1 MLNAAIVKYTILH
14 CSLPSLRKVYIYS
27 HKTVYQ
33 MKKSLVGSLVVALH
47 LICHCVLSQTVT
59 TIHVNGRY
67 ILGPCNDT
75 LILKGVNYAPY
86 NWGWSPTQLRINQV
100 AQSGA
105 NCVRLPWYV
114 TTPDGPTPQATYNN
128 LVNLDS
134 ALSKC
139 IQYKMIPIIELHD
152 LTCVNNATALT
163 SLGNFFVQPAV
174 KVLINKYK
182 HSIILNIANEALFV
196 AWASNPTTAQSTFSN
211 TYGAIVNTIRTNSI
225 TVPVLIDGPECGTNL
240 DVLANIG
247 QVMQTADP
255 EHNLIFSAHA
265 YWYSY
270 AGNDSTQAL
279 GKINNALS
287 KNIPFVFGEV
297 ANLQDDVTMCQYT
310 LNYKPWLKILTQ
322 KKIGWLAWS
331 WDNDGCPARQI
342 TAAGNFTNLTTF
354 GADIV
359 NNPIYGLSVG
369 TMKSNYL
376 VLGSCGTSTVGTGF
390 TQTTGVTEN
399 KFLFPNPN
407 KGCFTITNLLEE
419 ETVKAF
425 DVLGRETKCIRLSD
439 GKYNLPEVAN
449 GVYFIHLIRT
459 NNTRSVSRIIV
470 EKDL

>member
-1 MLNAAIVKYTILH
+1 
-14 CSLPSLRKVYIYS
+14 
-27 HKTVYQ
+27 
-33 MKKSLVGSLVVALH
+33 MKKFLVGSLVVALS
-47 LICHCVLSQTVT
+47 LIFNCVVSQTVT
-59 TIHVNGRY
+59 TIHVSGRY

-86 NWGWSPTQLRINQV
+86 NWGWSPTQLRINQI

-114 TTPDGPTPQATYNN
+114 TTPDGPTPQTTYNN

-139 IQYKMIPIIELHD
+139 VQNKMIPIIELHD
-152 LTCVNNATALT
+152 LTCVNNATALVT
-163 SLGNFFVQPAV
+163 LGNFFVQPAV
-174 KVLINKYK
+174 KILINKYK

-196 AWASNPTTAQSTFSN
+196 AWASNPTTAQNTFSN
-211 TYGAIVNTIRTNSI
+211 TYGAIVNTIRSNSI

-247 QVMQTADP
+247 QVMQAADP

-279 GKINNALS
+279 NKINNALS
-287 KNIPFVFGEV
+287 KNIPFIFGEV

-310 LNYKPWLKILTQ
+310 LNYKPWLKIITQ
-322 KKIGWLAWS
+322 KKLGWLAWS

-369 TMKSNYL
+369 TVKSSYL
-376 VLGSCGTSTVGTGF
+376 LLGSCGTSTVGTGISEMRF
-390 TQTTGVTEN
+390 GSLDNFV
-399 KFLFPNPN
+399 FPNPSN
-407 KGCFTITNLLEE
+407 GSFEIRTLSEVKTISAYTILGEE
-419 ETVKAF
+419 I
-425 DVLGRETKCIRLSD
+425 KCIQLPN
-439 GKYNLPEVAN
+439 GKYDLPGVTN
-449 GVYFIHLIRT
+449 GIYFIYTIDKA
-459 NNTRSVSRIIV
+459 NTTTVSRIV
-470 EKDL
+470 VKKDL